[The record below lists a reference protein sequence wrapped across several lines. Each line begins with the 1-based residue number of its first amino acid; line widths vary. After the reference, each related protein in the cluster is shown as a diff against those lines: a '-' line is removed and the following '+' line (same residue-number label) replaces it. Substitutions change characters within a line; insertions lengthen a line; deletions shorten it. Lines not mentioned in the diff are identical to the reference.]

1 MAANVILAGGV
12 AGPPN
17 PPNGQNDRAFYVVFA
32 VVFAITVTCL
42 GLGLWKAA
50 QRTQYVNT
58 ETTRLISQTPKGD
71 VGSPPSSNDPDR
83 KTDLEREKDIFN
95 EERNAQENTI
105 TILFGVFQA
114 GTGAIIGL
122 LTGKGLSK

>member
-1 MAANVILAGGV
+1 MAAPN
-12 AGPPN
+12 PPN
-17 PPNGQNDRAFYVVFA
+17 PPNAGSDLAFYVVFS

-42 GLGLWKAA
+42 GLGLWKASE
-50 QRTQYVNT
+50 RTQFVNK
-58 ETTRLISQTPKGD
+58 ETQRLTSLAPAGD
-71 VGSPPSSNDPDR
+71 VSNPPSAA
-83 KTDLEREKDIFN
+83 DLERKSNIERLKDMFN
-95 EERNAQENTI
+95 EERNSQENTI

>member
-1 MAANVILAGGV
+1 MAANASLPSGA
-12 AGPPN
+12 ASPPN
-17 PPNGQNDRAFYVVFA
+17 PPSGQNDRAFYVVFT

-42 GLGLWKAA
+42 GLGLWKCAD
-50 QRTQYVNT
+50 RTQYANQ
-58 ETTRLISQTPKGD
+58 ETTRLISEAPKGD
-71 VGSPPSSNDPDR
+71 VSSPPSSSDLDR
-83 KTDLEREKDIFN
+83 RSNEERKKDIFN
-95 EERNAQENTI
+95 AERNAQENTI